1 MILAINNMIS
11 INCLTDPILLVNSFI
26 LFLFNSCLQSN
37 IASNQ
42 TLINHSSISWIIKSD
57 PLTLLLLIIYW
68 FQQFMWY
75 FVWLLSY
82 LLFVNLCIAN
92 HIVLIGVFSDYYIHL
107 LLQKSLY
114 ILQWYNLLIIISFII
129 ESLIVKYL
137 KINYPLEL

>member
-42 TLINHSSISWIIKSD
+42 ILINHSSISWIIKSD
-57 PLTLLLLIIYW
+57 PSTLLLLIIYW

-82 LLFVNLCIAN
+82 LLFVNLCIVN

-107 LLQKSLY
+107 LLHKSLY

-129 ESLIVKYL
+129 KSLIVEYL